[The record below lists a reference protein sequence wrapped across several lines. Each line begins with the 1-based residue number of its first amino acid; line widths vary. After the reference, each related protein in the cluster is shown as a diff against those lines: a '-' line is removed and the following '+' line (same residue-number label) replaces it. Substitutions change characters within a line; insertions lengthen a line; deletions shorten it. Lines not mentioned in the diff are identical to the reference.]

1 MEDAGESEKKKFH
14 SGRLVASI
22 SITLVVVLFVAI
34 VGFLF
39 YRYQKIAAELSEIKK
54 DPTVLQQVSQD
65 AEKQLIS
72 DVGKIFDLPA
82 GEVPTV
88 ATVSNLDKLREQ
100 PFFANA
106 KVGDKVIIYT
116 TAKKAILYR
125 PDTKQIIEVM
135 PINPPEAPAV
145 PVPSGEPTLPA
156 VQVSSPSSNF

>member
-1 MEDAGESEKKKFH
+1 M
-14 SGRLVASI
+14 
-22 SITLVVVLFVAI
+22 VVLFVAI

-145 PVPSGEPTLPA
+145 PVPSGEPTLCGPGFKPF
-156 VQVSSPSSNF
+156 VKFLVYTFSNNQEVSRSAMPSA